1 MQYNDCMFAD
11 KNRLRNDKD
20 IERALKSKKS
30 VFDAAA
36 GLKYVANEKPDSR
49 VTVVVG
55 IKVSKN
61 ATDRNR
67 VKRQY
72 REIVRLLLPSLKTG
86 YDMVILVSKPAL
98 TLDYEQKRE
107 RLTKVFKK
115 SGLLN
120 AQT

>member
-1 MQYNDCMFAD
+1 MFTD

-20 IERALKSKKS
+20 VERALKSKKS

-36 GLKYVANEKPDSR
+36 GLKYVANGLPDSR

-55 IKVSKN
+55 TKVSKL
-61 ATDRNR
+61 AVDRNR

-72 REIVRLLLPSLKTG
+72 REIIRLLLPTMKSG
-86 YDMVILVSKPAL
+86 YDMIILVSKPAL
-98 TLDYEQKRE
+98 ALDYEQKRE

-120 AQT
+120 A